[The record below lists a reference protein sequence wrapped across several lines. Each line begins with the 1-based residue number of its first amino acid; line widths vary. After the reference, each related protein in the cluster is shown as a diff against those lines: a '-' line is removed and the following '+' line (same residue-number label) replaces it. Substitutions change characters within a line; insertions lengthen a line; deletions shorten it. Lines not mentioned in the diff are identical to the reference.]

1 MFNKKLL
8 LGALAVLG
16 TTAALIGCSTEP
28 EFEQNTSSYEVPEE
42 TMYII
47 GSHWNSWTPATIAEA
62 EPSCRFTRSAEDPN
76 IYEIDVTVTQAMIDA
91 WCGFKFI
98 AGNSWSVQFGME
110 DVDFENSNAAFRAAH
125 GNKED
130 YKKGSSDRSNIEVK
144 TPGTY
149 HIEYNP
155 FNFASVETDNGAGNY
170 TCKFVIEFTP
180 AQ

>member
-8 LGALAVLG
+8 LSALVVLG

-47 GSHWNSWTPATIAEA
+47 GSHWNSWDTASIASA
-62 EPSCRFTRSAEDPN
+62 NPSCKFTRSAEN
-76 IYEIDVTVTQAMIDA
+76 ASIYEYDVVVTQAMIDS

-98 AGNSWSVQFGME
+98 ASNSWSVQFGME
-110 DVDFENSNAAFRAAH
+110 DVDFENSNEAFRNAY
-125 GNKED
+125 GPKDKYQEGTSN
-130 YKKGSSDRSNIEVK
+130 RSNVEIKV
-144 TPGTY
+144 PGTY

-155 FNFASVETDNGAGNY
+155 FNFASVETGK
-170 TCKFVIEFTP
+170 TTWSSKFTIEFTP
-180 AQ
+180 AA